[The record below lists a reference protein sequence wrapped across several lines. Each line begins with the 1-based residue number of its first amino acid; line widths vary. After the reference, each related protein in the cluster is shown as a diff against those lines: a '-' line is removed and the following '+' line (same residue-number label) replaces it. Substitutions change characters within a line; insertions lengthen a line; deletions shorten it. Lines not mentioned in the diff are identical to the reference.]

1 MFKYKLSVLAGG
13 DTLALR
19 VSLLFWVPLHILAP
33 ACKNPPELIN
43 QETKLE
49 LKKSCRNPRKTPR
62 KHYRSNPLSDRD
74 ITLIHRAFLLAE
86 VGQCHIFN
94 CPCKATEP
102 PLPWTFSGFQVF
114 GAGWG
119 GGGVFSKAP
128 AARQI
133 YTALKNNKPR
143 WMLGWVG
150 RSRRQGNH
158 LRGREPWGIEEKEA
172 SEYVFSSAK
181 PISKWLPTPCAWKLK
196 RENRKI

>member
-33 ACKNPPELIN
+33 ACKNPPKLIN
-43 QETKLE
+43 QENKLE

-102 PLPWTFSGFQVF
+102 PPLEHFLDSRFLEQ
-114 GAGWG
+114 G
-119 GGGVFSKAP
+119 GGGGECF
-128 AARQI
+128 R
-133 YTALKNNKPR
+133 KPLQLGRFTLR
-143 WMLGWVG
+143 WRITSLAECSAELAGAG
-150 RSRRQGNH
+150 D
-158 LRGREPWGIEEKEA
+158 RGI
-172 SEYVFSSAK
+172 
-181 PISKWLPTPCAWKLK
+181 I
-196 RENRKI
+196 